1 MGEWYPDD
9 AALLALSRDEATG
22 VEYIETGR
30 SPYYLEFR
38 RMLHR
43 LLRAFERANDL
54 RVYQDGELSVGVRGG
69 RAFVGDA
76 AVVFAGVEGHAVAPG
91 VTTWLWLDGDGELAW
106 SELGLPGEPGGGVAL
121 AKVVAGAEAIEQV
134 EDLRGQA
141 LLWQPSLLGL
151 GVTAEVERINAA
163 LDGVDE
169 AVTAAA
175 LSLLCA
181 GPGAIAD
188 VLHAHQ
194 QFYYDQDDE
203 AHLRL
208 INESAAAGARLG
220 LRFTLAGHLPLDTY
234 LMVDEANGQLRQ
246 RYGLAG
252 ATEYALVGVLPVSWA
267 HEGALTSD
275 ETARVMGVVP
285 VDGRVSEVV
294 LSAGGNIESSAS
306 GDGVSAV
313 VKVNGVEV
321 TATAPELT
329 DADGPGFRSTGQG
342 DGTAAV
348 VKDDGTEQVSRGDV
362 LTLDLVRDVSGSVSE
377 EARDVVVLVVVR
389 ADEPG

>member
-30 SPYYLEFR
+30 SPYYLAFR

-43 LLRAFERANDL
+43 LLRAMERANDL

-76 AVVFAGVEGHAVAPG
+76 AVTFAGVEGHAVSPG

-106 SELGLPGEPGGGVAL
+106 SEQGLPGEPGSGVAL

-134 EDLRGQA
+134 EDLRGQVFLA
-141 LLWQPSLLGL
+141 QPSLLGL
-151 GVTAEVERINAA
+151 GVTASAERINAA
-163 LDGVDE
+163 LDGAAE
-169 AVTAAA
+169 SVTAAA
-175 LSLLCA
+175 LGTLTAGSATMADLLH
-181 GPGAIAD
+181 G
-188 VLHAHQ
+188 HQ
-194 QFYYDQDDE
+194 HFYYDKDEE

-208 INESAAAGARLG
+208 INDSAGAGARLG
-220 LRFTLAGHLPLDTY
+220 LRFTLPGHLPDDTY
-234 LMVDEANGQLRQ
+234 LMVDEGSGYLRQ

-252 ATEYALVGVLPVSWA
+252 ATEYALVGVLPVAWTR
-267 HEGALTSD
+267 EGELTAD
-275 ETARVMGVVP
+275 ETGRLMGVVP
-285 VDGRVSEVV
+285 VDGKVSEVV
-294 LSAGGNIESSAS
+294 LSVGGNIESSEA

-313 VKVNGVEV
+313 VKVNGAEV
-321 TATAPELT
+321 TSTVPEVT
-329 DADGPGFRSTGQG
+329 DADGLGFRSTGQG

-362 LTLDLVRDVSGSVSE
+362 LTVDLVRSVSGSVSE
-377 EARDVVVLVVVR
+377 EARDVAVLVVVR